1 MASSNHKVDIVVGVK
16 DLASSALRNIQN
28 SFNNIGRGLNSAGT
42 FMGAFTRNL
51 DSAITKLD
59 GLANSM
65 YKFNMYT
72 SSLQRNLQNITAIG
86 AVAAGAI
93 AVQGT
98 KSALDYDYK
107 MRTMQS
113 RMGTTNA
120 VRQNVSNYV
129 LNSPDMKTAYK
140 PTDIADI
147 GIVLGQAGIN
157 TAQDMK
163 SLMKSVSYF
172 AESVDAAPDQAAEMV
187 VAAAKGFGVSMKNSQ
202 QITDKLTVALN
213 QSLLHVEELPHAIG
227 ELAGRANM
235 YGQSFD
241 SSLTALMTMR
251 NQGVSAAQGSQDFL
265 NAMRNVSR
273 IGNDS
278 TLYKKTMGYFQDLG
292 INDAIFDPVTRKLK
306 EFPDLIDDIEK
317 AMVKQGFTNPRYN
330 IKSQSDYE
338 NFLAANNGVAPSD
351 FWDSMKAMPLISRV
365 FGAAGTAPI
374 IAGLQTKYDAV
385 DANGNPT
392 GQTYYGASAL
402 KQMYNQVHNS
412 DGAVDQTHAT
422 IAESGKYQLEVLGNA
437 WQTAQIKLLD
447 GLVPLIK
454 TGAEQ
459 LSNLFNPSQISRGPG
474 QPLDAAMY
482 EQTNPFKEMKK
493 ALDQTVQGYEKSGHP
508 IIASTLNTLGNGA
521 IGGIQ
526 IGQTMPQMF
535 KPIMDAFTKDIT
547 NGKWGTNIATFP
559 MSIVK
564 NGIKFITDLFKANKE
579 FNDAVKNLPT
589 DLQDPAKLIE
599 TVTKG
604 GIALM
609 VSGVIIKTIEL
620 GIRGVSGLLKTGKT
634 AANLSKAILGAL
646 MDKEAGPAGVG
657 GTVAKALGS
666 NMNIKANIVNV
677 YGATVNGKGGGTTPG
692 VGGGTATRTAAQE
705 GERAAESA
713 GQSALKSFASK
724 VGPWALLGSNI
735 ALAAGSAYVLTH
747 PKETNQMIE
756 KNPIQKAVSQSPLAP
771 QTDKKIDEMYNI
783 LKDPSKYKGPKAP
796 GSTELKPTKNS
807 NFFIPTVVKD
817 KPSAASGATLA
828 DSKTTNA
835 LFSKLEKLASDNFG
849 KSKADKD
856 PGAYKEFVK
865 NYNQITSTVKEGTGN
880 MSNAI
885 VSGFNTA
892 NTKLQNIKLNNQVA
906 VNVAPPSVVVSG
918 NIPKEFLTVKS
929 SGSTGFTTTGGSPQG
944 DMKANAAMNRL
955 NTINQRRIGWGSY

>member
-1 MASSNHKVDIVVGVK
+1 MASSNHKVDIVVGVR
-16 DLASSALRNIQN
+16 DLASSALRNIQS
-28 SFNNIGRGLNSAGT
+28 SFNNIGKGLNSAGT

-51 DSAITKLD
+51 DSAINKLD
-59 GLANSM
+59 SLANSM

-86 AVAAGAI
+86 VGVTGAL

-98 KSALDYDYK
+98 KAALDYDYK

-120 VRQNVSNYV
+120 VRQNVSDFV
-129 LNSPDMKTAYK
+129 LNNPDMKTAYK
-140 PTDIADI
+140 PTQIADI
-147 GIVLGQAGIN
+147 GITLGQAGVN
-157 TAQDMK
+157 TAADMK

-172 AESVDAAPDQAAEMV
+172 AESVDADPSTAAEMLV
-187 VAAAKGFGVSMKNSQ
+187 SAAKGFGISMKNSGE
-202 QITDKLTVALN
+202 ITDKLAVALN
-213 QSLLHVEELPHAIG
+213 QSLLQVDELPHAIG
-227 ELAGRANM
+227 QLAGRANM

-278 TLYKKTMGYFQDLG
+278 TLYKKTMGYFSDLG

-317 AMVKQGFTNPRYN
+317 AMVKQGFTNPKYN
-330 IKSQSDYE
+330 IKSQKDYE
-338 NFLAANNGVAPSD
+338 SFLASNNGIAPSD

-374 IAGLQTKYDAV
+374 IAGLQTRYDAV
-385 DANGNPT
+385 DSQGNPT

-402 KQMYNQVHNS
+402 KQMYNQVHDS
-412 DGAVDQTHAT
+412 SGAVDQVHAT
-422 IAESGKYQLEVLGNA
+422 IAESGQYQLQVLGNA

-459 LSNLFNPSQISRGPG
+459 LSNMFNPSQPSKNPG
-474 QPLDAAMY
+474 QPLDASAY
-482 EQTNPFKEMKK
+482 EQTNPFTEMRK
-493 ALDQTVQGYEKSGHP
+493 ALDQTVKGYEKSGHP
-508 IIASTLNTLGNGA
+508 ILASTIDTIGTGA

-526 IGQTMPQMF
+526 IGQTMPKMF
-535 KPIMDAFTKDIT
+535 KPIMEAFTKDIV

-564 NGIKFITDLFKANKE
+564 NGIKFITDILKANKD
-579 FNDAVKNLPT
+579 FNDAVKGLPK
-589 DLQDPAKLIE
+589 DLQDPAQLLQTI
-599 TVTKG
+599 TKG

-634 AANLSKAILGAL
+634 AASLSKSIVDAL
-646 MDKEAGPAGVG
+646 MDKDPTKGAGGAIS
-657 GTVAKALGS
+657 KALGKTMAI
-666 NMNIKANIVNV
+666 NANIVNV
-677 YGATVNGKGGGTTPG
+677 YGKAVNGGTGTGAGGG
-692 VGGGTATRTAAQE
+692 VGGGAGKTAEKE
-705 GERAAESA
+705 GEQAAEKA
-713 GQSALKSFASK
+713 GSSALKGFASK
-724 VGPWALLGSNI
+724 VGPWALLGANVGM
-735 ALAAGSAYVLTH
+735 AVTSAYIVTH
-747 PKETNQMIE
+747 PKETNQAIE
-756 KNPIQKAVSQSPLAP
+756 KNPIQKAVSKSPLAP

-783 LKDPSKYKGPKAP
+783 IKDPSKYQGPKAP
-796 GSTELKPTKNS
+796 GATQLKPTSNS
-807 NFFIPTVVKD
+807 NFFVPKVVES

-835 LFSKLEKLASDNFG
+835 LFSKLEKLATLNFG
-849 KSKADKD
+849 QSKADKD
-856 PGAYKEFVK
+856 PGGYQEFVK

-892 NTKLQNIKLNNQVA
+892 NSKLQNIKLNNQVA

-929 SGSTGFTTTGGSPQG
+929 SGSSSFTSATGTPQG
-944 DMKANAAMNRL
+944 DMKAASAMDRL
-955 NTINQRRIGWGSY
+955 SAITQRRMGWGSY